1 MSDQPNPMQ
10 NGNPP
15 PPPLIVEIQYAKDIS
30 FEVPGAPAIFTTL
43 RSQPQVN
50 LDADLDVKQLQE
62 GANVFEVA
70 LMLRVEARAQE
81 QVCYI
86 VEVTYCGIFTLNIPP
101 EHADQVLSVDCP
113 RLLFPFARAIV
124 ADVSGQGGFPALMLP
139 PIDVAQMLHAKRAQ
153 QAAAQGGASDAGG
166 NPPVGHA

>member
-1 MSDQPNPMQ
+1 MSDQTNPPA

-30 FEVPGAPAIFTTL
+30 FEVPGGPSIFTTL

-50 LDADLDVKQLQE
+50 IDADLEVKQLQE

-81 QVCYI
+81 VACYI
-86 VEVTYCGIFTLNIPP
+86 AEVTYCGVFTLNLPA
-101 EHADQVLSVDCP
+101 EHADQVLTVDCA
-113 RLLFPFARAIV
+113 RLLYPYARNIV
-124 ADVSGQGGFPALMLP
+124 SELTAQGGFPALMLP
-139 PIDVAQMLHAKRAQ
+139 PIDVAQLLHAKRLQ
-153 QAAAQGGASDAGG
+153 QAEAAGT
-166 NPPVGHA
+166 PVGNA